1 MCQQCQEKTAGFLQE
16 IWRKIAGKFQETFRT
31 TGGSGSLSP
40 CNQVCSPQISCRC
53 NSDESVSVSKGTLYY
68 TIDRTT
74 WRNPTQSHPSNPLA
88 YGRIVAPNCSKLM
101 RTNAFKNRGRL
112 SLLKFMFIFGEK
124 KRNSL
129 RTHPFPKKN
138 IHCGDDSLP

>member
-1 MCQQCQEKTAGFLQE
+1 MCNNVKRKQQDFCKRYGGKLQE
-16 IWRKIAGKFQETFRT
+16 NFRT